1 MRERSETLQTF
12 HRESMEKLGLTTE
25 LKMGGARI
33 DRMEKLGGLTEREN
47 GEVRRAQGS
56 QRENGEA
63 RRAHREKEM
72 KS

>member
-47 GEVRRAQGS
+47 GKVRRD
-56 QRENGEA
+56 
-63 RRAHREKEM
+63 HRERMEKLGGLT
-72 KS
+72 

>member
-1 MRERSETLQTF
+1 MRERSETLKTF
-12 HRESMEKLGLTTE
+12 HRDSMEKLGLTTE

-33 DRMEKLGGLTEREN
+33 DRMEKLGGLTEREWRSW
-47 GEVRRAQGS
+47 EGS